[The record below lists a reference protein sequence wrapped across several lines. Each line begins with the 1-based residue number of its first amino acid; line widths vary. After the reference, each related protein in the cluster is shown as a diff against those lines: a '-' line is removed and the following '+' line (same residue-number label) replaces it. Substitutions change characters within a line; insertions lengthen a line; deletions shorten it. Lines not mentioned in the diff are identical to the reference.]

1 MPTDEREQMAQKKKA
16 EEPEVPAEKA
26 TKVEPEQKQRFDF
39 RSLNTLA
46 VVSLASALT
55 SVGAVMAIITGHI
68 SLAQLKK
75 PGESGKPLALSG
87 LIVGYLTVGFW
98 IIFLVSSVVF
108 RARVL
113 GDHSGLQLEWFEF
126 REFGNG
132 FGGMH
137 DR

>member
-1 MPTDEREQMAQKKKA
+1 MAQKKKA
-16 EEPEVPAEKA
+16 EQPEVPAEKV
-26 TKVEPEQKQRFDF
+26 TEVEPEQKQRFDF

-75 PGESGKPLALSG
+75 SGENGKPLALSG
-87 LIVGYLTVGFW
+87 LIIGYLTVGFW
-98 IIFLVSSVVF
+98 IIFLASTVLF

-113 GDHSGLQLEWFEF
+113 GDHSGLQPEWFEF

>member
-1 MPTDEREQMAQKKKA
+1 MAQKKKA

-75 PGESGKPLALSG
+75 SGESGKPLALSG